1 MNVCICLFR
10 KFMHFSFMFCTYFP
24 FGIQIKILKNR
35 RDARLKTKILE
46 NTIKHEIHKSS
57 RMNFVFLHQLQKKT
71 CYYFKTGSNHCKVMR
86 WTTAFN
92 VVARLL

>member
-1 MNVCICLFR
+1 MYVFVSSR

-24 FGIQIKILKNR
+24 FGIQKKILKNR
-35 RDARLKTKILE
+35 RDAQLKTKILQ

-57 RMNFVFLHQLQKKT
+57 RMNFVFLHQT
-71 CYYFKTGSNHCKVMR
+71 CYYFKTGAGHCKAMR